1 MLDVQL
7 PEEIESRLEV
17 LVQRTGHSKA
27 YFVREAMLA
36 YLDDLEDLYLAEE
49 VMGRIERGEERT
61 SPLGDVEARLD
72 LAD

>member
-1 MLDVQL
+1 MLDVKL

-17 LVQRTGHSKA
+17 LVQRTGRSKE
-27 YFVREAMLA
+27 YFVREAVLA
-36 YLDDLEDLYLAEE
+36 YLDDLEDIYLAEE

-61 SPLGDVEARLD
+61 SPLSHVAARLG